1 MAEAAGAMPA
11 TRDTLFRAP
20 LRAGESVGHWR
31 LGAQHEARFDVAD
44 QPMSGDMDPFFFVT
58 KTKNFIPHEYP
69 CRREFAAQHRG
80 KRPVPKITFS
90 PKDWWFSFDG
100 KGVDLSG
107 FWFRPTQIES
117 WAATSLE
124 SDAAQTARFRLA
136 TCGGAILKV
145 NGAEVAHLSR
155 YQRNFEEA
163 IEVDVALAAG
173 ANEIAVWFGDLCERD
188 TRYGFEL
195 SVVEGRGLS
204 VALYCDVPPDE
215 AEEISPLLDGMRF
228 EWPSF
233 REGDVALLFP
243 KPASCDCAVGITFE
257 GDLPSGDASE
267 SRHTLK
273 AGETRLVL
281 GEVGKLPAGFFHIAV
296 RLERDGFALS
306 RALGVEICDPASAAA
321 PPASLEARAHE
332 ALQHVATHGHTDSIA
347 ALAMLAAGKGDA
359 ADAALRANLPS
370 IFDCYDCADFWLV
383 PLLWCR
389 AKFADAIAADTRAEI
404 DRAVLG
410 FRYWMDEPGNDVMWY
425 FSENHALLFHAAC
438 YLAGSLYPD
447 ATFVRSGRKG
457 TKQTEIGRARVH
469 EWFDRFEADELA
481 EWNSAPYFPI
491 DFKGLAALAALAP
504 DGDVKAR
511 AEHAIRRLLE
521 IVALSSHQ
529 GMLTASQ
536 GRSYE
541 HSLCPATTLEL
552 SSIARLFFGRGGF
565 GSHVHALPLLALLV
579 LEHGFSPDPRLERL
593 ALWQEDGALEWC
605 FRQGPGGVAALYH
618 HKTRD
623 HAMGSV
629 TGYRVGEWGY
639 QETVLHLRLGTRP
652 QSQIW
657 INHPGERNVSG
668 SARPSF
674 WGGCGTLPRVQ
685 QYCDVAIANFDVKPD
700 QVDFTHAWMP
710 ESEMDEIAHAGDRVA
725 VRAGNALAL
734 LIGSA
739 SFVRVSNGPT
749 AGCEFRL
756 MGRHTRWLVRL
767 SDCDK
772 EGSLQGFLR
781 RFANLRTT
789 DGTAGEIWLDDPDYG
804 RVEFQ
809 ANGTVAAEGRSLD
822 PLSWNHSG
830 RAVRL
835 PQGETF
841 VLPSQE

>member
-1 MAEAAGAMPA
+1 MPA

-20 LRAGESVGHWR
+20 LRTGETVCHWR
-31 LGAQHEARFDVAD
+31 LGARHEERFDVAD

-69 CRREFAAQHRG
+69 CRREFAALHRG
-80 KRPVPKITFS
+80 RRPEPKVAFN

-100 KGVDLSG
+100 KGVDRSG
-107 FWFRPTQIES
+107 FWFRPTFIES
-117 WAATSLE
+117 GAETSIETAT
-124 SDAAQTARFRLA
+124 AQTARFRFA
-136 TCGGAILKV
+136 TCGGAIFKV
-145 NGAEVAHLSR
+145 NGVEAAHLSR

-163 IEVDVALAAG
+163 IEVDVPLQAG
-173 ANEIAVWFGDLCERD
+173 ANAVEVWFGDLCERD

-195 SVVEGRGLS
+195 TLVAGRGLS
-204 VALYCDVPPDE
+204 VALVCGASPAD
-215 AEEISPLLDGMRF
+215 AEEIWTLLQDMRF
-228 EWPSF
+228 EKASF
-233 REGDVALLFP
+233 RAGEVAIVFP
-243 KPASCDCAVGITFE
+243 KPASRDYSVRIAVA
-257 GDLPSGDASE
+257 GDLPTGDSAD
-267 SRHTLK
+267 SRRVLK

-281 GEVGKLPAGFFHIAV
+281 GEVGSLPAGFFHV
-296 RLERDGFALS
+296 SVTLEREGFALS
-306 RALGVEICDPASAAA
+306 RALGVEICDPASAAV
-321 PPASLEARAHE
+321 PPASLEARAREGLTHF
-332 ALQHVATHGHTDSIA
+332 AAHGHTDAIT
-347 ALAMLAAGKGDA
+347 ALALLATAQGDK
-359 ADAALRANLPS
+359 ADAALRANLTS

-389 AKFADAIAADTRAEI
+389 AKFTDAIRPETRAEI
-404 DRAVLG
+404 DKAVLG

-425 FSENHALLFHAAC
+425 FSENHALLFHTAC
-438 YLAGSLYPD
+438 YLAGSLYSD
-447 ATFVRSGRKG
+447 ATFVRSKRKG
-457 TKQTEIGRARVH
+457 IEQAKVGHARVQ
-469 EWFDRFEADELA
+469 EWFDRFEEDELA

-491 DFKGLAALAALAP
+491 DFKGLAALVALAP
-504 DGDVKAR
+504 DADIRAR
-511 AEHAIRRLLE
+511 AERATKRLLE

-552 SSIARLFFGRGGF
+552 SSIARLFFRRGGF

-579 LEHGFSPDPRLERL
+579 LDHGFSLDPRLAKL
-593 ALWQEDGALEWC
+593 ALWDEEDSIEWAY
-605 FRQGPGGVAALYH
+605 RQGPGGIAALYH

-623 HAMGSV
+623 HAMGSI
-629 TGYRVGEWGY
+629 TGYRIGEWGY
-639 QETVLHLRLGTRP
+639 QETVLHARLGRWP
-652 QSQIW
+652 ESQIW

-668 SARPSF
+668 SARPSY

-685 QYCDVAIANFDVKPD
+685 QYRDLAVVDFVAKPE
-700 QVDFTHAWMP
+700 QVDFTHAWLP
-710 ESEMDEIAHAGDRVA
+710 EAEMDEIVHDGDRAA

-734 LIGSA
+734 LVGSA
-739 SFVRVSNGPT
+739 PFVRVGEGPT
-749 AGCEFRL
+749 AGREIRL
-756 MGRHTRWLVRL
+756 TGRRTRWLVRL

-772 EGSLQGFLR
+772 EGSLENFLR
-781 RFANLRTT
+781 RFAGIRAA
-789 DGTAGEIWLDDPDYG
+789 DGAAGEIWLDDPDYG

-809 ANGTVAAEGRSLD
+809 ANGTVAAEGRSLN